1 MREKVADG
9 SIVVGEVPACDQV
22 ADILTKPLS
31 ASSLAR
37 FRSLLRVLP
46 VGKMGE
52 CWSIEVLYYSQV
64 VSLLSLLYSN

>member
-52 CWSIEVLYYSQV
+52 CWSIEIPTYVA
-64 VSLLSLLYSN
+64 VSECFSWQ